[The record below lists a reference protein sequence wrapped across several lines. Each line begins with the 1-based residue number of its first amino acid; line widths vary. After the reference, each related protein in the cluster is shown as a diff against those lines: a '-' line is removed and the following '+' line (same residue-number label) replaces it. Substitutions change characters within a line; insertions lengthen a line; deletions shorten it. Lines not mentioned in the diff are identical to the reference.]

1 MRRTRVILVTCI
13 GLVIQILYIKR
24 ARGSSLPLDR
34 TLSLHRNPNTY
45 FTLHTFYLYPL
56 YLHIVPVLVISIHVN
71 KAFQLIQLGPLQLP
85 LGPTFPPSRVE
96 WLFCIDHYILLG
108 INSTSFIPHT
118 HCFTSYVQVT
128 THVKPDFTQDLS
140 TSHSKVLHMW
150 Y

>member
-1 MRRTRVILVTCI
+1 MTCMRRTRVILVTCI

-34 TLSLHRNPNTY
+34 TSSLHRNPNTY

-85 LGPTFPPSRVE
+85 LGPTIANLELSIGKIETPPAAPVNCNYRSLVCIPPDLETWRAK
-96 WLFCIDHYILLG
+96 LFTLDE
-108 INSTSFIPHT
+108 P
-118 HCFTSYVQVT
+118 VT
-128 THVKPDFTQDLS
+128 LS
-140 TSHSKVLHMW
+140 ADEYKT